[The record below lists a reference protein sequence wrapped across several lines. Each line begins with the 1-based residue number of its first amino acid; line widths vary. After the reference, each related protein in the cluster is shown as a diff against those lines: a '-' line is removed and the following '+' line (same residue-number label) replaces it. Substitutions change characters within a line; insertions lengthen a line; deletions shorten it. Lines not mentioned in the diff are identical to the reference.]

1 MNKLEIKNLTK
12 IYGKKRAN
20 DGITVTLENGVY
32 GLLGPNG
39 VGKTTLMKQI
49 TTLIKPDKGEI
60 LYNGKDIFNMDDK
73 YRNII
78 GYLPQEFGV
87 YKNFTAKQF
96 LQYVGALKGMSG
108 KNLNSKVNELLELV
122 GLYDVRNKSIG
133 KFSGGMKRRV
143 GIAQVLLN
151 DPKIIVLDEPTAG
164 LDPQERNRFRNL
176 IAKISRDKI
185 IILSTHIIS
194 DIESVAKETIMVKE
208 GKLLMK
214 GTHREILSDMG
225 MELEWA
231 EDGEICLQK
240 FQESPE
246 GYYDAILMDIR
257 MPRMT
262 GYDAT
267 KAIRSLER
275 SDASVIPIIA
285 MTADAFSED
294 IEKCLECQMNAH
306 IAKPIDIKELTRLL
320 KKYLI

>member
-39 VGKTTLMKQI
+39 AGKTTLMKQI

-164 LDPQERNRFRNL
+164 LDPQERTRFRNL

-214 GTHREILSDMG
+214 GTHREILSDMNNKVYNISVNN
-225 MELEWA
+225 EE
-231 EDGEICLQK
+231 EINRI
-240 FQESPE
+240 QEKYKVISIQR
-246 GYYDAILMDIR
+246 DVDSTILRVVSDT
-257 MPRMT
+257 MP
-262 GYDAT
+262 
-267 KAIRSLER
+267 
-275 SDASVIPIIA
+275 
-285 MTADAFSED
+285 
-294 IEKCLECQMNAH
+294 
-306 IAKPIDIKELTRLL
+306 KELNVESTSARFEDVYMFYFDLENA
-320 KKYLI
+320 KEV

>member
-39 VGKTTLMKQI
+39 AGKTTLMKQI

-164 LDPQERNRFRNL
+164 LDPQERTRFRNL

-194 DIESVAKETIMVKE
+194 DIESVAKETIMIKE

-214 GTHREILSDMG
+214 GTHREILSDMNNKVYNIRVNN
-225 MELEWA
+225 EE
-231 EDGEICLQK
+231 EINRI
-240 FQESPE
+240 QEKYKVISIQS
-246 GYYDAILMDIR
+246 DVDSTILRVVSDT
-257 MPRMT
+257 MT
-262 GYDAT
+262 
-267 KAIRSLER
+267 
-275 SDASVIPIIA
+275 
-285 MTADAFSED
+285 
-294 IEKCLECQMNAH
+294 
-306 IAKPIDIKELTRLL
+306 KELNVESTSARFEDVYMFYFDLENA
-320 KKYLI
+320 KEV

>member
-39 VGKTTLMKQI
+39 SGKTTLMKQI

-143 GIAQVLLN
+143 GISQVLLN

-164 LDPQERNRFRNL
+164 LDPQERTRFRNL

-214 GTHREILSDMG
+214 GTHREILSDMNNKVYNISVNN
-225 MELEWA
+225 EE
-231 EDGEICLQK
+231 EINRI
-240 FQESPE
+240 QEKYKVISIQS
-246 GYYDAILMDIR
+246 DVDSTILRVVSDT
-257 MPRMT
+257 MP
-262 GYDAT
+262 
-267 KAIRSLER
+267 
-275 SDASVIPIIA
+275 
-285 MTADAFSED
+285 
-294 IEKCLECQMNAH
+294 
-306 IAKPIDIKELTRLL
+306 KELNVESTSARFEDVYMFYFDLENA
-320 KKYLI
+320 KEV